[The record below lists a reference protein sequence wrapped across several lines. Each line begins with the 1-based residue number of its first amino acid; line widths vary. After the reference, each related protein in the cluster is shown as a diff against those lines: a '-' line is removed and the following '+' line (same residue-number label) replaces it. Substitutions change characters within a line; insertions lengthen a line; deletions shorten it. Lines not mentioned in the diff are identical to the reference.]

1 MTTPDNRVIVIPNSK
16 VWGDVITNN
25 SASETRRV
33 DMVFGIGYNDPIDK
47 AQAIM
52 EDIVDNHPDVLS
64 DPPPLIRVNQL
75 SASSVDFICRPW
87 VRSDDYLTAQLDIT
101 QAVKEAFD
109 ANGISIPYPQTDMHV
124 HFADETPPAWGK
136 ALLTGGGRGA
146 TEAS

>member
-1 MTTPDNRVIVIPNSK
+1 VIVIPNSK

-33 DMVFGIGYNDPIDK
+33 DMVFGIGYKDPIDK

-52 EDIVDNHPDVLS
+52 EKIVDNHPAVLS

-87 VRSDDYLTAQLDIT
+87 VRSEDYLTAKLDIT

-109 ANGISIPYPQTDMHV
+109 ANGISIPYPQQDV
-124 HFADETPPAWGK
+124 HIIT
-136 ALLTGGGRGA
+136 R
-146 TEAS
+146 EA